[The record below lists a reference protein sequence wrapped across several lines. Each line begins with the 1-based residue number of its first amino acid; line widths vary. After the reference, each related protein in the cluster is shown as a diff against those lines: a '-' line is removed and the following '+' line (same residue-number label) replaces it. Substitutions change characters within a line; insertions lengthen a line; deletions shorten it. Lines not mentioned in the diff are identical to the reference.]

1 MDGAANKRTWI
12 GDLSIQDTR
21 ELRQMEQGKKEGRK
35 GALEE
40 AVESVTESFNRQKI
54 PAGWLKGW
62 LDGGNQ
68 NHRRSSMRRKR
79 AG

>member
-54 PAGWLKGW
+54 PAG
-62 LDGGNQ
+62 
-68 NHRRSSMRRKR
+68 
-79 AG
+79 

>member
-1 MDGAANKRTWI
+1 MERVNKRTWI

-21 ELRQMEQGKKEGRK
+21 ELRQMEQGRK
-35 GALEE
+35 GLEE